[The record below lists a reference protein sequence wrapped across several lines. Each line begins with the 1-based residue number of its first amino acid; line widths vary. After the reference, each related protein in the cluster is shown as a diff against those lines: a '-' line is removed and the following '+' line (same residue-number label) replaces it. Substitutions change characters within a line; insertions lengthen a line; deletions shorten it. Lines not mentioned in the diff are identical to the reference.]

1 MTLYKFE
8 SAATWLN
15 GTSLLGH
22 IEELE
27 LPEIEWEMVEHETIG
42 LRGVAEYPKR
52 VNALEATITWAD
64 YSPELAAAVA
74 DPWTSVQL
82 QIRSNFGQYEGGS
95 KVADILQSIT
105 LAGRFK
111 TNTMGT
117 FAGDDFE
124 RESMMAVDYIKEEW
138 NGATILE
145 FGVNPPIY
153 RTGAVGANLG
163 TDLFAVLR
171 SNLGI

>member
-1 MTLYKFE
+1 MSLYQFE
-8 SAATWLN
+8 SAVIWLN

-27 LPEIEWEMVEHETIG
+27 LPELEWEMVEHESIG
-42 LRGVAEYPKR
+42 LRGVSEFPKR

-74 DPWTSVQL
+74 DPWTGVEL
-82 QIRSNFGQYEGGS
+82 QIRSNFGRYDSIS
-95 KVADILQSIT
+95 KTADVLQTIT
-105 LAGRFK
+105 LGGRFK

-117 FAGDDFE
+117 FSSDEFE
-124 RESMMAVDYIKEEW
+124 RESMLAVDYVKETWDGVMLFEY
-138 NGATILE
+138 
-145 FGVNPPIY
+145 GVNPPIY
-153 RTGAVGANLG
+153 RTGATGSNLG
-163 TDLFAVLR
+163 TDLFAQLR

>member
-15 GTSLLGH
+15 GNSLLGH

-27 LPEIEWEMVEHETIG
+27 LPEIEWEMDEHESIG
-42 LRGVAEYPKR
+42 LRGVSEFPKR
-52 VNALEATITWAD
+52 VNPLEATITWAD
-64 YSPELAAAVA
+64 YSPDLAAAAA

-82 QIRSNFGQYEGGS
+82 QIRANFGQYDGGS
-95 KVADILQSIT
+95 KLGDVLQVIT

-111 TNTMGT
+111 TNTTGT
-117 FAGDDFE
+117 YSSDEYE
-124 RESMMAVDYIKEEW
+124 RESMMAVDYFKENW
-138 NGATILE
+138 NGVDLLE
-145 FGVNPPIY
+145 YGVNPPIY

-163 TDLFAVLR
+163 TDLFAQLR
-171 SNLGI
+171 ANLGL